1 MTLKTRNYGI
11 NSLAV
16 ALLDVADGNSVSIA
30 HAHLTPSSVNPS
42 SSNNSNNNTILTGAN
57 SNDNNGFVSGPT
69 QLQGT
74 PATAAVAAGYVSVP
88 SSSSLSGLV
97 ENSNSSSDFNFLSN
111 LANDFAPEYYQL
123 S

>member
-11 NSLAV
+11 NSIAV
-16 ALLDVADGNSVSIA
+16 ALLDVADVSSPIA
-30 HAHLTPSSVNPS
+30 HAHLTPSSINPNNSINPS
-42 SSNNSNNNTILTGAN
+42 STSVGNNN
-57 SNDNNGFVSGPT
+57 NDNNGFVGGPT

-74 PATAAVAAGYVSVP
+74 PVAAATAGSAGYVSVP